1 MASIDKKIMN
11 LFDVTKFDREQI
23 TLQNIAIGANI
34 FMDVALPPIS
44 AKEERKKAM
53 DIFLEKIL
61 ISGKV
66 SV

>member
-11 LFDVTKFDREQI
+11 LLDVTKFDREQI
-23 TLQNIAIGANI
+23 PLQNIAIGANI
-34 FMDVALPPIS
+34 FIDVALPPIS
-44 AKEERKKAM
+44 AREERKNAM